1 MQASAAEAQNC
12 RLRSIGMATMI
23 TPFRAAFQ
31 LLLKYPEQSSSKR
44 GTFDLGLSLWVRHQS
59 NVLATRLDAF
69 ATDSWASLASAAVT
83 PISSFC
89 ACVTIVREIP
99 EP

>member
-1 MQASAAEAQNC
+1 
-12 RLRSIGMATMI
+12 MATMI

-31 LLLKYPEQSSSKR
+31 LLLKYPQQSSPKR
-44 GTFDLGLSLWVRHQS
+44 GTFDLGHSLWVRHQS

-83 PISSFC
+83 PFRRSARASRSYGKYQNPKLS
-89 ACVTIVREIP
+89 ATVAGRSLIP
-99 EP
+99 G

>member
-69 ATDSWASLASAAVT
+69 DRFLGEPGVRCGD